1 MALENTRF
9 FNFIELNY
17 ERLSEQI
24 NNWLQVVYNK
34 SDIQFDI
41 SSPYGQIL
49 TIAKELFTHNII
61 YLKNSLEQINI
72 QTSQDERTIRYISR
86 IAGHN
91 PTRSV
96 AASGVLKFKLKGG
109 VNISEEIESPNPSI
123 IIRNKTTIKNETNSL
138 QYSINLGTI
147 DSNIYPL
154 NNNSV
159 FYLNII
165 QGKWE
170 IQRYTATGLADQSIS
185 VNVGNNAKIDNF
197 NYAIYVNNIRIA
209 IKEHTWDMLPN
220 EFACVV
226 KTGFNG
232 GLDIYFGNGDYG
244 FSPAEGSIIRV
255 EYLLTN
261 GVTGEILNPL
271 INDWKFE
278 DPVYDNNGNEVKMS
292 DLFDIDVYNNV
303 GFASDGEDV
312 ETTKSLIPI
321 VSRNFVLATPSQ
333 FIYHLT
339 KLGVFSQ
346 VDAFNKLQDNDFSFY
361 TTNQKV
367 QNKLKRLKR
376 GITENKNKTDL
387 LNIVQEINKD
397 YGKFWNNTNDNIIFL
412 FLIPKTRKYLS
423 NNINY
428 FNLPIDVF
436 SLDDYEKQKVK
447 NYLNV
452 QGIMSMTTE
461 IRIIQPKISR
471 YVCKVF
477 VNRFEES
484 NEDNVRQRIINV
496 ISNFMLDNIRTDR
509 IVKSELIFQIKD
521 NIDEIDSV
529 DIQFI
534 SKKNEEYHATKGA
547 SIGESYNENTI
558 LGIDKVHGDIILEKD
573 EYPLI
578 RGGWSDRNNNFYGD
592 QLKTSGLSSVNIR
605 FGKKLIKK

>member
-9 FNFIELNY
+9 FNFIELQY
-17 ERLSEQI
+17 EKLNEQI

-34 SDIQFDI
+34 SDIQFDV

-49 TIAKELFTHNII
+49 TVAKELFTHNII

-72 QTSQDERTIRYISR
+72 ETSQDERTIRYISR

-96 AASGVLKFKLKGG
+96 AASGVLKFKVKGG
-109 VNISEEIESPNPSI
+109 INISEELETSNPSI
-123 IIRNKTTIKNETNSL
+123 MVRNKTVIKNETNSL

-170 IQRYTATGLADQSIS
+170 VQRYTSNGLAGQSIS
-185 VNVGNNAKIDNF
+185 VNVGNNSKIDNF
-197 NYAIYVNNIRIA
+197 NYAVYVNNIRLT
-209 IKEHTWDMLPN
+209 IKEHMWDMLPD
-220 EFACVV
+220 EFSCVS

-244 FSPAEGSIIRV
+244 FIPSEGSIIRI

-261 GVTGEILNPL
+261 GVTGEILNPIL
-271 INDWKFE
+271 NDWKFE
-278 DPVYDNNGNEVKMS
+278 TPVYDNNRNEVKMS
-292 DLFDIDVYNNV
+292 DLFDIDVYKDV
-303 GFASDGEDV
+303 GFASDGEDT

-321 VSRNFVLATPSQ
+321 ISRNFVLATPDQ

-339 KLGVFSQ
+339 KLGIFSQ

-367 QNKLKRLKR
+367 KNKIKRLKK

-412 FLIPKTRKYLS
+412 FLIPKIRKYLS
-423 NNINY
+423 NSVNY

-447 NYLNV
+447 NYLNA
-452 QGIMSMTTE
+452 QGILSMTTE

-471 YVCKVF
+471 YICKVF

-484 NEDNVRQRIINV
+484 NEDNIRQRIINV
-496 ISNFMLDNIRTDR
+496 ISNFMLNNSRIDR
-509 IVKSELIFQIKD
+509 IVKSELIFQIKN

-534 SKKNEEYHATKGA
+534 SKKNEQYHATRGS
-547 SIGESYNENTI
+547 SIGESYNPNKI
-558 LGIDKVHGDIILEKD
+558 LGIDKIHGDMILEKD

-578 RGGWSDRNNNFYGD
+578 RGGWSDRNKNFYSD
-592 QLKTSGLSSVNIR
+592 KLKNNGLSSINIR